1 MTFFLRQ
8 AHSKYAKSKQTLEL
22 CEASY
27 QSSVSAIE
35 EARKSWEKETEKSL
49 MTFQSIEEDRLSSV
63 RDSLWRVANIASL
76 AAVAD
81 DLSAEEVRKTL
92 ETSKLDDTIQA
103 FIAEHASGKNRYVHS
118 V

>member
-1 MTFFLRQ
+1 M
-8 AHSKYAKSKQTLEL
+8 EL

-27 QSSVSAIE
+27 QTSVSSVE

-49 MTFQSIEEDRLSSV
+49 VTFQCIEEDRLSSV

-92 ETSKLDDTIQA
+92 ETSKLEDTIQA
-103 FIAEHASGKNRYVHS
+103 FISENASGKTR
-118 V
+118 

>member
-1 MTFFLRQ
+1 M
-8 AHSKYAKSKQTLEL
+8 
-22 CEASY
+22 
-27 QSSVSAIE
+27 SAIE
-35 EARKSWEKETEKSL
+35 EARKSWERETEKSL

-92 ETSKLDDTIQA
+92 ETSKLDDTIQS
-103 FIAEHASGKNRYVHS
+103 FISEQASGKNRYNS
-118 V
+118 K

>member
-1 MTFFLRQ
+1 
-8 AHSKYAKSKQTLEL
+8 
-22 CEASY
+22 
-27 QSSVSAIE
+27 
-35 EARKSWEKETEKSL
+35 

-103 FIAEHASGKNRYVHS
+103 FIAEYASGKNRYRAQCLKTKCIIKINMFLFQATAHYF
-118 V
+118 